1 MRREK
6 ATAEG

>member
-6 ATAEG
+6 ADKGE